1 MLAYLVTFSLSVH
14 FVVLIRVGSGSEH
27 SLEWIRK
34 NDTVLNG
41 SGSATLFL
49 LCSIILLLIL
59 VTLYMVC
66 VKRGGAIEICDGGV

>member
-1 MLAYLVTFSLSVH
+1 MLAYLVAFSLSVH

-34 NDTVLNG
+34 NDTDPNG

-59 VTLYMVC
+59 YMVC